1 MARHVQR
8 MRDFLSETR
17 IMSLTRRRFLT
28 IAAAASLSG
37 LAPTARAE
45 DAVRW
50 SGTAMGAP
58 ASLVLQGIGRDA
70 AARAVGLCLAELGR
84 LERIFSLFQPHSALA
99 RLNRDGRLDT
109 PPAELVAVLEMVR
122 RFHDLSSGAFDPTVQ
137 PLWALHAAHFASP
150 GADPAGPGEAAVAA
164 VRAFVGLDGLVFSAQ
179 GISFSKPGMAVTLN
193 GIAQGFIT
201 DRIAALLRDQ
211 GFRHVL
217 VDMGELRALDARAD
231 GTPWRI
237 AVEGPGEALD
247 LDLADRAVATSSGQ
261 GTPFEASGR
270 IHHIFDPATGHSS
283 RQARRVTV
291 VARDAVTADALSTAL
306 CVLPTERARTCFEAS
321 GALAAHIVPALG
333 PMIRFT
339 AA

>member
-1 MARHVQR
+1 
-8 MRDFLSETR
+8 
-17 IMSLTRRRFLT
+17 MSLTRRRFLT
-28 IAAAASLSG
+28 IAAAASLTG
-37 LAPTARAE
+37 LAPAARAE
-45 DAVRW
+45 EAVRW
-50 SGTAMGAP
+50 SGAALGTT
-58 ASLVLQGIGRDA
+58 ASLTLQGAGREA
-70 AARAVGLCLAELGR
+70 AARAVGLCLVELAR
-84 LERIFSLFQPHSALA
+84 LERIFSLFQPQSALS

-109 PPAELVAVLEMVR
+109 PPAELVEVLEQAR
-122 RFHDLSSGAFDPTVQ
+122 RFHALSSGAFDPTVQ
-137 PLWALHAAHFASP
+137 PLWTLHADHFAIP
-150 GADPAGPGEAAVAA
+150 GANPAGPDETAVAA
-164 VRAFVGLDGLVFSAQ
+164 ARASVGMDGVVFSAR

-217 VDMGELRALDARAD
+217 VDMGELRALGARAD
-231 GTPWRI
+231 GVPWRV

-261 GTPFEASGR
+261 GTPFEPSGR

-291 VARDAVTADALSTAL
+291 VARDATTADALSTAL
-306 CVLPTERARTCFEAS
+306 CVLPAERARACFEAS
-321 GALAAHIVPALG
+321 GALAAHIVPAAG